1 MAEIAKLTSDERE
14 LLLGARLGSDYL
26 ENREFVAI
34 RDVMAKALG
43 IVDAQAARI
52 EELELGQRHDK
63 AELRRLTS
71 GRFAPAERAV
81 LDACAELLLIPGKSG
96 RVRVPN
102 QHEVEL
108 VGEAEWAKRQEHQLA
123 DHEDGLDYVTH
134 PVHGGPV
141 LRAELERGAK
151 PARRL
156 QERPGDGV
164 TDVLAAR
171 LRELER
177 TRNVLAREVLEWEIL
192 EDAQVPADLPDAVK
206 ALVAKYRGC
215 PIEACDRCGA
225 WAPLTPDPADPA
237 TSDEDRSFICAW
249 GCDDA
254 AKGP

>member
-1 MAEIAKLTSDERE
+1 
-14 LLLGARLGSDYL
+14 
-26 ENREFVAI
+26 
-34 RDVMAKALG
+34 MAKALG

-52 EELELGQRHDK
+52 EELELGQRHDE

-71 GRFAPAERAV
+71 GRFAPAERAM
-81 LDACAELLLIPGKSG
+81 LDACAELLLIPEKSG

-123 DHEDGLDYVTH
+123 D

-151 PARRL
+151 PACRL

-177 TRNVLAREVLEWEIL
+177 TRNALAREVLEWEIL
-192 EDAQVPADLPDAVK
+192 EHAQVPADLPDAVK